1 MNEYKQEFKI
11 KSMARVLGVSRSG
24 YYAWLKPRQNDKE
37 QEQAFLTENIRRVF
51 NESRR
56 SYGSPR
62 IYRQLKTEGISCGR
76 HRIAKLMRDS
86 AIVARKKRK
95 YKKPVTQRHDRSFAA
110 NILNRQFNHAKPNRA
125 WVSDVSY
132 FWTKSGW
139 LHLAIVMDLFSR
151 RVIGWSMGLRVD
163 KDLTLAAFNM
173 ALLNRNPKNRLIHH
187 CDQGAEYTNHQY
199 QDILQNHDIIS
210 SMSHSGNCYDN
221 AVAES
226 FFKTIK
232 TELAKKQ
239 KFNTI
244 EEARAAIFE
253 YIEIFYNRKRLHS
266 TLGYVSPVEYERKT
280 RIC

>member
-1 MNEYKQEFKI
+1 M
-11 KSMARVLGVSRSG
+11 SRVLGVSRSG
-24 YYAWLKPRQNDKE
+24 YYAWLKPKQNEKE
-37 QEQAFLTENIRRVF
+37 QKRIFLIENILRVF
-51 NESRR
+51 KESKC

-76 HRIAKLMRDS
+76 HRIARMMRDS
-86 AIVARKKRK
+86 AIIARKKRK

-110 NILNRQFNHAKPNRA
+110 NMLNRQFNYAKPNCA

-151 RVIGWSMGLRVD
+151 RIIGWSMGSHVD
-163 KDLTLAAFNM
+163 KNLTLDAFTM
-173 ALLNRNPKNRLIHH
+173 ALLNRNPGHRLIHH
-187 CDQGAEYTNHQY
+187 CDQGAEYTNHEY
-199 QDILQNHDIIS
+199 QDILQNFGIMS
-210 SMSHSGNCYDN
+210 SMSRSGNCYDN

-232 TELAKKQ
+232 TELAKKH
-239 KFNTI
+239 KFNTS

-266 TLGYVSPVEYERKT
+266 TLGYVSPVEYER
-280 RIC
+280 RVGIS

>member
-1 MNEYKQEFKI
+1 
-11 KSMARVLGVSRSG
+11 MARVLGVSRSG
-24 YYAWLKPRQNDKE
+24 YYAWLKPKDDTKE
-37 QEQAFLTENIRRVF
+37 QERIALIGHILRVF
-51 NESRR
+51 NESKR

-62 IYRQLKTEGISCGR
+62 IYRQLKSEGISCGR
-76 HRIAKLMRDS
+76 NRIAKLMRS
-86 AIVARKKRK
+86 STLIARKKRK
-95 YKKPVTQRHDRSFAA
+95 YKKPVTERHDRSFAA
-110 NILNRQFNHAKPNRA
+110 NLLDRKFNYTKPNCA

-151 RVIGWSMGLRVD
+151 RIIGWSMSPHVD
-163 KDLTLAAFNM
+163 KGLTLDAFTM
-173 ALLNRNPKNRLIHH
+173 AILNRNPRHRLIHH
-187 CDQGAEYTNHQY
+187 CDQGAEYTNHEY
-199 QDILQNHDIIS
+199 QDILKNNNIVS
-210 SMSHSGNCYDN
+210 SMSRSGDCYDN

-239 KFNTI
+239 RFNTI

-266 TLGYVSPVEYERKT
+266 TLGYVSPAEYERRT
-280 RIC
+280 GMS